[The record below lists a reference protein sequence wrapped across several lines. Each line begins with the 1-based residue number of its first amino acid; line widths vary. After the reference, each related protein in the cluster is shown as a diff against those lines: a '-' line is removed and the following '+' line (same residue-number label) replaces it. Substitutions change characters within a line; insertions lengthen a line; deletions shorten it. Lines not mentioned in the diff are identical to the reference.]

1 MLELTQIPEKFTVI
15 GGGVIGLE
23 MAAYYAAVGSK
34 ALWWKCWIIL
44 PALKVDNMVVFMCL
58 PLSYNFTQKNQAG
71 GIFCLKNHQP
81 GASDKKYPPLVIVTV
96 VCQPLK
102 HN

>member
-34 ALWWKCWIIL
+34 
-44 PALKVDNMVVFMCL
+44 VTVVEMLDHIAGPKGRRHGC
-58 PLSYNFTQKNQAG
+58 FTFVYLYLTTSPQKTRQG
-71 GIFCLKNHQP
+71 GGLKNHQP